1 MNFEFVL
8 DFGTIINIFMSIFYL
23 VTIIIFMSC
32 KIGPFG
38 LKKSICLT
46 SEEIWHKV
54 HVAAGIGTIPFLL
67 ISIIAIFL
75 KSFWLKIIIVI
86 LLIFM
91 LLFVWDL
98 IVKAVTKEDVKKLKQ
113 KEDAELKEQIKK
125 ETGWR

>member
-38 LKKSICLT
+38 LKRSICLT

-91 LLFVWDL
+91 LLFVWNL
-98 IVKAVTKEDVKKLKQ
+98 IVKAVTKEDVKKLK
-113 KEDAELKEQIKK
+113 KY
-125 ETGWR
+125 